1 MKVKIGNYP
10 KHRFYHNWL
19 YAIGYSKQ
27 EKVAVHIDPW
37 DTWSMD
43 STLALIIAPML
54 EQLRD
59 STHGAPF
66 VDDKDRPEHLIGTVA
81 DTSKGDVDEFHF
93 EAWDWVLT
101 EMLFAFASKH
111 SGWEEQFQS
120 GEHDTQWIE
129 ITEGKHEGMSEMVKG
144 PNDTFKIDWKGR
156 SAYQKR
162 ITNGFRLFGKYF
174 ENLWD

>member
-1 MKVKIGNYP
+1 MMKVKIGNYT

-43 STLALIIAPML
+43 STLAHIVVPML

-59 STHGAPF
+59 TTHGAPF

-101 EMLFAFASKH
+101 EMLFAFASKCC
-111 SGWEEQFQS
+111 GDDWES
-120 GEHDTQWIE
+120 D
-129 ITEGKHEGMSEMVKG
+129 
-144 PNDTFKIDWKGR
+144 DWRRNKDC
-156 SAYQKR
+156 QVR
-162 ITNGFRLFGKYF
+162 ITNGFRLFGKYY

>member
-1 MKVKIGNYP
+1 MHVKIGNYP

-19 YAIGYSKQ
+19 YALGWTNDA
-27 EKVAVHIDPW
+27 KVNVRIDPW

-43 STLALIIAPML
+43 STLAHIIAPML

-59 STHGAPF
+59 STHGAPI
-66 VDDKDRPEHLIGTVA
+66 VADIDRPEHLIGTVA

-111 SGWEEQFQS
+111 SGDGWES
-120 GEHDTQWIE
+120 DV
-129 ITEGKHEGMSEMVKG
+129 S
-144 PNDTFKIDWKGR
+144 
-156 SAYQKR
+156 QKR
-162 ITNGFRLFGKYF
+162 ITNGFRLFGKYYSA
-174 ENLWD
+174 LWD

>member
-19 YAIGYSKQ
+19 YALGWTNL
-27 EKVAVHIDPW
+27 EKVSVRIDPW

-43 STLALIIAPML
+43 STLAHIVVPML

-59 STHGAPF
+59 TSHGAPF
-66 VDDKDRPEHLIGTVA
+66 VEDQDRPEHLIGTVA
-81 DTSKGDVDEFHF
+81 NKEIGDIDEFHF
-93 EAWDWVLT
+93 QAWDWVLT

-111 SGWEEQFQS
+111 NDLEYNCSAHYNVTPEEYISFKCLP
-120 GEHDTQWIE
+120 GDKGDT
-129 ITEGKHEGMSEMVKG
+129 T
-144 PNDTFKIDWKGR
+144 
-156 SAYQKR
+156 YQQR
-162 ITNGFRLFGKYF
+162 ITNGFRLFGKYY

>member
-1 MKVKIGNYP
+1 MANLFQYSQRVGHNMHVKIGNYP

-19 YAIGYSKQ
+19 YALGWTNDA
-27 EKVAVHIDPW
+27 KVSVRIDPW

-43 STLALIIAPML
+43 STLAHIIAPML

-59 STHGAPF
+59 STHGAPI
-66 VDDKDRPEHLIGTVA
+66 VADIDRPEHLIGTVA

-111 SGWEEQFQS
+111 SGDDWE
-120 GEHDTQWIE
+120 
-129 ITEGKHEGMSEMVKG
+129 SEA
-144 PNDTFKIDWKGR
+144 
-156 SAYQKR
+156 SQKR
-162 ITNGFRLFGKYF
+162 ITNGFRLFGKYY
-174 ENLWD
+174 EGLWD

>member
-1 MKVKIGNYP
+1 MANLFQYSQRVGHNMHVKIGNYP

-19 YAIGYSKQ
+19 YALGWTNDA
-27 EKVAVHIDPW
+27 KVNVRIDPW

-59 STHGAPF
+59 STHGAPI
-66 VDDKDRPEHLIGTVA
+66 VADIDRPEHLIGTVA

-111 SGWEEQFQS
+111 SGDGWES
-120 GEHDTQWIE
+120 DA
-129 ITEGKHEGMSEMVKG
+129 S
-144 PNDTFKIDWKGR
+144 
-156 SAYQKR
+156 QKR
-162 ITNGFRLFGKYF
+162 ITNGFRLFGKYY
-174 ENLWD
+174 EGLWD

>member
-1 MKVKIGNYP
+1 MHVKIGNYP

-19 YAIGYSKQ
+19 YALGWTNDA
-27 EKVAVHIDPW
+27 KVSVRIDPW

-43 STLALIIAPML
+43 STLAHIIVPML

-59 STHGAPF
+59 STHGAPI
-66 VDDKDRPEHLIGTVA
+66 VADIDRPEHLIGTVA

-111 SGWEEQFQS
+111 SGDDWQHYRLQS
-120 GEHDTQWIE
+120 DDWI
-129 ITEGKHEGMSEMVKG
+129 
-144 PNDTFKIDWKGR
+144 IDKD
-156 SAYQKR
+156 YQRR
-162 ITNGFRLFGKYF
+162 ITNGFRLFGKYY